1 MHSYFVPDLNT
12 PFVKKYLEIST
23 TKNSILC
30 VGIDPAIPSQRSKN
44 VIPTED
50 RLDFIRNIV
59 SDVAPYTSVIKMNRQ
74 YLIGLTTDEIR
85 AVNIHIHQN
94 NMLSIIDHKL
104 SDIGSSNMSAI
115 YWFKEESFDA
125 FTFSPFAG
133 NILEATQYAHSKDL
147 GIFVLTLMSNPE
159 AEFQKQALIE
169 NKPLYLY
176 IADLC
181 NSANSDGSVIGA
193 TEHITSEEI
202 SELHG
207 ILGKNKLALI
217 PGVGAQGG
225 NAKKILYHFERNS
238 IVNVGRAIIYSENP
252 IIEAQKYCDILNNQ
266 LNEISTLKYGTEEI
280 KD

>member
-1 MHSYFVPDLNT
+1 MSNKNNS
-12 PFVKKYLEIST
+12 FVKKYLDISQE
-23 TKNSILC
+23 KNTILC

-44 VIPTED
+44 VIPSEN
-50 RLDFIRNIV
+50 RLEFIRNLV
-59 SDVAPYTSVIKMNRQ
+59 TDVAPYASVIKMNRQ
-74 YLIGLTTDEIR
+74 YLIGLTIDEIR
-85 AVNIHIHQN
+85 AINIHIHQN

-115 YWFKEESFDA
+115 FWFKEESFDA

-133 NILEATQYAHSKDL
+133 NVLEATQYAHSKNL
-147 GIFVLTLMSNPE
+147 GIIVLTLMSNPE

-176 IADLC
+176 IAELC
-181 NSANSDGSVIGA
+181 KSANSDGNVIGA

-202 SELHG
+202 LELHET
-207 ILGKNKLALI
+207 LGKDKLVLI

-225 NAKKILYHFERNS
+225 NAKKILYHFEKKS

-252 IIEAQKYCDILNNQ
+252 IIEAQKYRDILNNQ
-266 LNEISTLKYGTEEI
+266 LNEIVNIKYGTETVT
-280 KD
+280 D

>member
-1 MHSYFVPDLNT
+1 MSNRNNS
-12 PFVKKYLEIST
+12 FVKQYYDISQE
-23 TKNSILC
+23 KNTILC

-44 VIPTED
+44 VIPTEN
-50 RLDFIRNIV
+50 RLEFIRNLV
-59 SDVAPYTSVIKMNRQ
+59 TDVAPYASAIKMNRQ
-74 YLIGLTTDEIR
+74 YLIGLTIDEIR
-85 AVNIHIHQN
+85 AINIQIHQN

-115 YWFKEESFDA
+115 FWIKEESFDA

-133 NILEATQYAHSKDL
+133 NVLEATQYAHSKNL

-169 NKPLYLY
+169 DKPLYLY

-181 NSANSDGSVIGA
+181 KSANSDGNVIGA

-202 SELHG
+202 SELHET
-207 ILGKNKLALI
+207 LGKDKLALI
-217 PGVGAQGG
+217 PGVGSQGG
-225 NAKKILYHFERNS
+225 NAKKILYHFEKKS

-252 IIEAQKYCDILNNQ
+252 IAEAQKYRDILNNQ
-266 LNEISTLKYGTEEI
+266 LNEIFTLKYGTETVT
-280 KD
+280 D